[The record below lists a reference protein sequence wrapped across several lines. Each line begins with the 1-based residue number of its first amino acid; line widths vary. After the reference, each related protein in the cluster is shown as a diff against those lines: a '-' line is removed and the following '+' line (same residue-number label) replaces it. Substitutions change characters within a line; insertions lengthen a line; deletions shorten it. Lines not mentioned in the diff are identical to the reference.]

1 MPTPETHDQPKVP
14 TARDSVQEPVG
25 LDEAIDCM
33 AHELY
38 AIDKRKEGYDG
49 AWCWKVL
56 NDGVKKRYRI
66 AAMLKISAWMDDED
80 RKHRARL
87 ARNTYSP
94 NVRDHRCLPDGAAGA
109 GKELPK

>member
-1 MPTPETHDQPKVP
+1 MSNPETPSKP
-14 TARDSVQEPVG
+14 MTPAESPAGEGLGASPVG

-56 NDGVKKRYRI
+56 NDRVKKRYRI

-80 RKHRARL
+80 RKHRARRL

-94 NVRDHRCLPDGAAGA
+94 NSVLNKTNSD
-109 GKELPK
+109 